1 MYNGT
6 FDYLV
11 SQIPLDKLRLTDSV
25 SEKESEKSIVKCSHD
40 MFVEINEKIS
50 AQFTAN
56 GFAIHILVNGIIT
69 CKNYILG
76 RSNLRIQLMDNFR
89 ISNDMFLPEVQHS
102 SVPNYSLG
110 KMGANDVHP
119 LTMRLTQINETVN
132 VPEFEYSKVIN
143 LFPSMGKSTILQYQL
158 EGNFNMLPLKL
169 YPTFVARQ
177 EFNKLD
183 LTLKANCRL
192 PT

>member
-1 MYNGT
+1 M
-6 FDYLV
+6 V

-50 AQFTAN
+50 AQFTSN

-89 ISNDMFLPEVQHS
+89 ISNDMFNPE
-102 SVPNYSLG
+102 
-110 KMGANDVHP
+110 
-119 LTMRLTQINETVN
+119 
-132 VPEFEYSKVIN
+132 
-143 LFPSMGKSTILQYQL
+143 
-158 EGNFNMLPLKL
+158 
-169 YPTFVARQ
+169 
-177 EFNKLD
+177 
-183 LTLKANCRL
+183 
-192 PT
+192 